1 MTKYEI
7 PEEIY
12 YVSDKGKYFKF
23 KYQNVG
29 WLEKLEKGMFIKAPT
44 TTINSYKKYFKETF
58 FYNSIFLFK
67 KVKELLLIETNIL
80 IF

>member
-1 MTKYEI
+1 
-7 PEEIY
+7 
-12 YVSDKGKYFKF
+12 
-23 KYQNVG
+23 
-29 WLEKLEKGMFIKAPT
+29 MFIKAPT

-58 FYNSIFLFK
+58 FYNSNFLFK